1 MNNIEKEGNISK
13 SVHGLWMHPTKTT
26 VEEQRKTPV
35 LNFFKMILRNI
46 FEHNMELP
54 DIFLENLD
62 VYRRMNTPLP
72 NPLPLFL
79 THVHQRIHSYSH
91 NTIYALLSK

>member
-1 MNNIEKEGNISK
+1 MDAPYQNYCRRA
-13 SVHGLWMHPTKTT
+13 
-26 VEEQRKTPV
+26 EENVRFKF
-35 LNFFKMILRNI
+35 FFKMILRNI